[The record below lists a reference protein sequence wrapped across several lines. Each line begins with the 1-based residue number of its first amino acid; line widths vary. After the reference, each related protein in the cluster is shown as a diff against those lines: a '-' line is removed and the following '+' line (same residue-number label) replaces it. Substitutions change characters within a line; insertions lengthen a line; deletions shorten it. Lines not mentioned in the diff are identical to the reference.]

1 MKKSD
6 IYLKGE
12 EKNPEWRES
21 SLSNPFVLG
30 WKQFNLTQVMKQENT
45 EAKILLLYPDRLGLR
60 NLVNNHLFWYV
71 IFC

>member
-1 MKKSD
+1 
-6 IYLKGE
+6 
-12 EKNPEWRES
+12 
-21 SLSNPFVLG
+21 
-30 WKQFNLTQVMKQENT
+30 MKQENT